1 MFTSKLSLNYIDRI
15 VWKSII
21 SMFLILLVP
30 AAFSASPNDA
40 CFDGGCHNS
49 SSSKPID
56 RLLYDSNPHRIIECV
71 DCHVNSTNDAESNHG
86 QFIRQLKGSKV
97 NGSGP
102 LLTKYYSE
110 NFSLCYYCHV
120 EAKVVGLLPTFK
132 PSSYHINTT
141 PIIVLNIGTN
151 FINTNS
157 NGYQNGNVNVPA
169 NIHWD
174 HLDDFGS
181 LNTGTRGMFDYN
193 MSGKVT
199 SYQSCPAC
207 HNAHGTNYPK
217 MTKNDIAITYG
228 SDSNGTFGYIGSQE
242 YYKPGGDLYCA
253 QNCHTIGIYKYYRN
267 EINLFEDCISCHID
281 NVDNINNIS
290 LVNRTAFSQGVH
302 LNINR
307 TIVGILDNND
317 CWTCHFEKDM
327 DRSNIS
333 KCEDCH
339 TGFGKP
345 VAPTAPIITSHLT
358 AKTSY
363 SCVYCHS
370 KVIEEPGI
378 GVVNVTS
385 HYLKRPTISSVNYCD
400 YCHGPNQSSP
410 FNATNKTIPEFKH
423 DDPTW
428 NGISTCRTC
437 HTNSSVSADPK
448 ANDTTSFHN
457 LTTELGDAINGSTKA
472 DCILCHIQKD
482 PRFVSAP
489 GLPLSH
495 PILSSPGIGECY
507 GCHGSGPG
515 SQPQKLHSVEP
526 TGGGCIG
533 CHSNEATRYN
543 VNTSLFGNHKNVNT
557 SDGDSVNV
565 TDSDCK
571 TCHYGSFPMVLGA
584 ANSSNTRYCNFCHS
598 TTAPI
603 VASLNHGATD
613 CKWCH
618 AAGDQPEYRYHSNT
632 LGAAQ
637 GPRGTATG
645 QNCLTCH
652 YSANLPD
659 LPFHAPGEA
668 HESEIEICIGC
679 HYPAD
684 NHEVTLADD
693 ENTPPSISS
702 MSATTSVF
710 AGSLVKVEA
719 TVTDNKMQ
727 IAAAQYRVKKGSD
740 LIKDWTNMAPKDGFN
755 TRTEVVNAIIDTSPL
770 LGTYTIYI
778 KGMAS
783 APKTGGGPYYPLN
796 GEWSGVYTT
805 QIIVKQSEGYDNG
818 TVYGSLGAKLS
829 GAKVSTDTGI
839 STTTNGTGFYSLS
852 LANGTYHLTATKEP
866 EYYPNSSV
874 VVTVMALTT
883 VTQDIILTAKPTGTI
898 NGKVTNK

>member
-1 MFTSKLSLNYIDRI
+1 
-15 VWKSII
+15 
-21 SMFLILLVP
+21 MFLILLVP
-30 AAFSASPNDA
+30 VALGASPNDA
-40 CFDGGCHNS
+40 CFAGGCHNS
-49 SSSKPID
+49 TSTKSID
-56 RLLYDSNPHRIIECV
+56 HALYDSNPHKIIKCIN
-71 DCHVNSTNDAESNHG
+71 CHTNSTNNSDLDHG
-86 QFIRQLKGSKV
+86 HFIRQL
-97 NGSGP
+97 NGSTVSGPGSNTGGP
-102 LLTKYYSE
+102 LLTSYSSQS
-110 NFSLCYYCHV
+110 FALCYVCHNETKLIGV
-120 EAKVVGLLPTFK
+120 LPDWPNNLPDDYHNLPPTIV
-132 PSSYHINTT
+132 SS
-141 PIIVLNIGTN
+141 IGTN
-151 FINTNS
+151 FINIREAGKLNDI
-157 NGYQNGNVNVPA
+157 YWPA

-174 HLDDFGS
+174 HLDAFGVI
-181 LNTGTRGMFDYN
+181 NTGKFDYN
-193 MSGKVT
+193 NSGSRNSFQT
-199 SYQSCPAC
+199 CPTC
-207 HNAHGTNYPK
+207 HNVHGTNYPK
-217 MTKNDIAITYG
+217 MTKNDLAITYDT
-228 SDSNGTFGYIGSQE
+228 DSNGSFGYTGSLNF
-242 YYKPGGDLYCA
+242 KISGGDLYCDGI
-253 QNCHTIGIYKYYRN
+253 CHSSIEKYYRN
-267 EINLFEDCISCHID
+267 EINLFEDCVSCHID
-281 NVDNINNIS
+281 NVDNIDNIS
-290 LVNRTAFSQGVH
+290 LVNKTAFSQGVH
-302 LNINR
+302 VNISR
-307 TIVGILDNND
+307 IGGDGIVNNSD

-339 TGFGKP
+339 TGSGKP
-345 VAPTAPIITSHLT
+345 AAPAATKITSHLT
-358 AKTSY
+358 AKTNY

-370 KVIEEPGI
+370 KVIEEPGTGI
-378 GVVNVTS
+378 INITS
-385 HYLKRPTISSVNYCD
+385 HYLKRPLITTPNYCD

-423 DDPTW
+423 DDPSW

-448 ANDTTSFHN
+448 ANDTSSFHN

-495 PILSSPGIGECY
+495 PILSGSGIGECY

-603 VASLNHGATD
+603 VASISHGATD

-618 AAGDQPEYRYHSNT
+618 AAGDQPNYRYHST
-632 LGAAQ
+632 TSGAPQ

-645 QNCLTCH
+645 QNCVTCH

-668 HESEIEICIGC
+668 HSDVIDGEHGCSEC
-679 HYPAD
+679 HYPNAD
-684 NHEVTLADD
+684 NHAVSALNDYISPTVSVSVSTPVLSGTPTLVQ
-693 ENTPPSISS
+693 
-702 MSATTSVF
+702 ATIF
-710 AGSLVKVEA
+710 DGY
-719 TVTDNKMQ
+719 MQ
-727 IAAAQYRVKKGSD
+727 IAAAQYRVTNSSGE
-740 LIKDWTNMAPKDGFN
+740 IIPWTNMTPSGGRFGSNYLGVYSNIA
-755 TRTEVVNAIIDTSPL
+755 TSGMK
-770 LGTYTIYI
+770 GTYTVYV

-783 APKTGGGPYYPLN
+783 AYKTNPALPYYPLN
-796 GEWSGVYTT
+796 GKWSSVSATKLT
-805 QIIVKQSEGYDNG
+805 VIQAQGYDNG
-818 TVYGSLGAKLS
+818 SVYGTLGAKLA
-829 GAKVSTDTGI
+829 GVIVSTDTGV

-852 LANGTYHLTATKEP
+852 LVNGTYHLTASKEP
-866 EYYPNSSV
+866 EYYANSSV
-874 VVTVMALTT
+874 SVTVTAFTT
-883 VTQDIILTAKPTGTI
+883 VTQDIILTAKPKGNITGI
-898 NGKVTNK
+898 VRNK